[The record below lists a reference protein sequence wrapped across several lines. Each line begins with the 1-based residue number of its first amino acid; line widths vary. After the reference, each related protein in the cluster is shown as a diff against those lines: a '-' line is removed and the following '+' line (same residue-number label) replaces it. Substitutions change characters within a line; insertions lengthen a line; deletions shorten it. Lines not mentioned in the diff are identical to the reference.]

1 LATAYESSAYIGIGL
16 ISFGIDRITF
26 AKMINNHPKYDL
38 RIKGIK
44 PDKLITRMAILP
56 TFSAMVIM
64 PSFGTITDNK
74 FCASVLI
81 LVESA

>member
-1 LATAYESSAYIGIGL
+1 LATAYESGAYIGTGL
-16 ISFGIDRITF
+16 ISFGIDQITF

-44 PDKLITRMAILP
+44 PDKLITHMAILP
-56 TFSAMVIM
+56 AFGTKVIM
-64 PSFGTITDNK
+64 PSFGTITDDK
-74 FCASVLI
+74 FCARVLI